1 MSEQRKESLQ
11 NNPNLSKKDVKIVE
25 KILSKNDIKAAEMKE
40 RYLKEAAVCVKLHEF
55 SWQR

>member
-40 RYLKEAAVCVKLHEF
+40 RYL
-55 SWQR
+55 